1 MADQLKIRHCARCGQ
16 VAVPGEVTEDG
27 VTYLV
32 YTCTTHK
39 EVVWKEK
46 VPEAATEPV
55 EDVNAKAEAGDA
67 ASSPVVAAAQ
77 GRKREPRALN
87 GPEVAAATPGK
98 RQPKPLN

>member
-16 VAVPGEVTEDG
+16 VAVPSEVTEDG

-46 VPEAATEPV
+46 VPEAQ
-55 EDVNAKAEAGDA
+55 AEAGDA
-67 ASSPVVAAAQ
+67 ASSPVIAAAQ

-87 GPEVAAATPGK
+87 GPEAAAAATPGK